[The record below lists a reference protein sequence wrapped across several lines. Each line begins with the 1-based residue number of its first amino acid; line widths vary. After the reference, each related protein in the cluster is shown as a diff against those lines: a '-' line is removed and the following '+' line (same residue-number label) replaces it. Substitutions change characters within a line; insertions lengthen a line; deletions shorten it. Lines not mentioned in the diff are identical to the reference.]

1 VMVTCITC
9 HACRVSVRVEVVD
22 ASETRV
28 RNGDFSACWAPDSAE
43 PRRLDKI
50 RLPWVEIGRYDV
62 LKVPRRI
69 GRCRRWQEVQQSNVE
84 LDIESLSLCR
94 LCNRKDQQHG
104 TANEK
109 NSYSPFHL
117 SSPFACRLA
126 DCQQKST
133 G

>member
-1 VMVTCITC
+1 MNGAVPPGEI
-9 HACRVSVRVEVVD
+9 
-22 ASETRV
+22 RV
-28 RNGDFSACWAPDSAE
+28 RDRDERIGCAPEPAE

-50 RLPWVEIGRYDV
+50 RLPWVKIRRLDV
-62 LKVPRRI
+62 VKVPRRI

-94 LCNRKDQQHG
+94 LCNRKDQQHC

-109 NSYSPFHL
+109 NSYSLFHL